1 MVPNDE
7 SRPIA
12 FAPLPARRP
21 PSRARPSSRATSA
34 HLDVDGRRESSGP
47 KVDAKKKSPSETW
60 TRDDEARADSS
71 GTARETTTTQTTM
84 MTTATTMAHAATA
97 TARLSSKASA
107 ARKGG
112 KVSLASRAVKR
123 DVRVE
128 GTWKTTTATR
138 VKNLKP
144 AATGRPMDGGT
155 TRRWGGMDDRTTR

>member
-1 MVPNDE
+1 
-7 SRPIA
+7 
-12 FAPLPARRP
+12 
-21 PSRARPSSRATSA
+21 
-34 HLDVDGRRESSGP
+34 
-47 KVDAKKKSPSETW
+47 
-60 TRDDEARADSS
+60 
-71 GTARETTTTQTTM
+71 M

-144 AATGRPMDGGT
+144 AATRRPMDGGT